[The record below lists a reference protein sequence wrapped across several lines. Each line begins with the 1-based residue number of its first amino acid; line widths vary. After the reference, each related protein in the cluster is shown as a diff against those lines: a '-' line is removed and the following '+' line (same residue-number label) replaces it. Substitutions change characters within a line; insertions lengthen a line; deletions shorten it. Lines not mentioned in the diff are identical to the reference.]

1 MNNIIVPFRLN
12 NTWLGLELKA
22 VKKVDSCGKISTIP
36 TIPTIEVP
44 LAGLMQKNGKIFPIW
59 SLFNLVGGKTS
70 DVNKCLLHIEI
81 EVDGKTI
88 MIPVDEILPVTQ
100 KGTGW
105 IPIVKYGLQ
114 IFRSLDKKA
123 PQYIDDVEEIKM
135 DHPFQDETPGS
146 YFNLEEL

>member
-1 MNNIIVPFRLN
+1 MHNIIVPFRLN
-12 NTWLGLELKA
+12 STWLGLELKA

-36 TIPTIEVP
+36 NIEAP

-59 SLFNLVGGKTS
+59 SLFNLVGGKIS

-81 EVDGKTI
+81 EVDGKAI
-88 MIPVDEILPVTQ
+88 MIPVNEILSVTQ

-105 IPIVKYGLQ
+105 IPTVKYGLQ

-123 PQYIDDVEEIKM
+123 PQYIDDVEEIDM
-135 DHPFQDETPGS
+135 DHPFQDETPDS
-146 YFNLEEL
+146 YFNIEEL

>member
-1 MNNIIVPFRLN
+1 MQNTIVPFRLN

-22 VKKVDSCGKISTIP
+22 VKKVDSCGKISIIP
-36 TIPTIEVP
+36 NTEAP

-59 SLFNLVGGKTS
+59 SLFNLVGGKNT

-81 EVDGKTI
+81 EVDGKPI

-105 IPIVKYGLQ
+105 IPTVKYGLQ

-123 PQYIDDVEEIKM
+123 PQYIDDVEEIRM

-146 YFNLEEL
+146 YFEIEELQ